1 MRPGTKPKPTKGMS
15 PTTISPDT
23 NVTDIPQRNP
33 FLGPIIAIFS
43 FFLVI
48 CGFALLYLYHYH
60 GQRLKYLLRWKR
72 NSRNQKIAPSETSS
86 NQDTSSLNTDPSLS
100 LAPPIPPPRTRRLT
114 REISA
119 NESSILTG
127 VHIAD
132 PKTQITPL
140 NLNNKIV

>member
-1 MRPGTKPKPTKGMS
+1 M
-15 PTTISPDT
+15 
-23 NVTDIPQRNP
+23 
-33 FLGPIIAIFS
+33 
-43 FFLVI
+43 
-48 CGFALLYLYHYH
+48 
-60 GQRLKYLLRWKR
+60 LRWKR